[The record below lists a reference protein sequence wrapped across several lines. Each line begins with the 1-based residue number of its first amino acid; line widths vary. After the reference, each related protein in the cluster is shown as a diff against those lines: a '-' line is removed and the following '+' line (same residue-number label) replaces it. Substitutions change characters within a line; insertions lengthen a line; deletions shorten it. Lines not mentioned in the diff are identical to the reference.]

1 VGRPMKNH
9 SIYVEE
15 RTVYV
20 CSCKAEF
27 GNIREA
33 EAHMRNPPHEKAKSP
48 KPSRPAK
55 LKKLAPARR
64 VLEPR
69 TITMES
75 LEMPESGQ

>member
-1 VGRPMKNH
+1 MKNH

-33 EAHMRNPPHEKAKSP
+33 ESHMRNPPHEKSKSP
-48 KPSRPAK
+48 RPARPARP
-55 LKKLAPARR
+55 KKLAPRR
-64 VLEPR
+64 VIEPR
-69 TITMES
+69 TITLS
-75 LEMPESGQ
+75 NLEMPESGQ

>member
-1 VGRPMKNH
+1 MKNH

-33 EAHMRNPPHEKAKSP
+33 ESHMRNPPHEKSKSP
-48 KPSRPAK
+48 RPLRPAK
-55 LKKLAPARR
+55 LKKQAPRR
-64 VLEPR
+64 LVEPR
-69 TITMES
+69 TITLQS

>member
-1 VGRPMKNH
+1 
-9 SIYVEE
+9 
-15 RTVYV
+15 
-20 CSCKAEF
+20 
-27 GNIREA
+27 
-33 EAHMRNPPHEKAKSP
+33 MRNPPHEKAKSP

-55 LKKLAPARR
+55 LKKLAPSRR

>member
-1 VGRPMKNH
+1 VKNH

-33 EAHMRNPPHEKAKSP
+33 ESHMRNPPHEKAKTP
-48 KPSRPAK
+48 RPARPAK
-55 LKKLAPARR
+55 PKKLAPAPRR
-64 VLEPR
+64 TFEPR
-69 TITMES
+69 TIT
-75 LEMPESGQ
+75 LPNLDMPESGQ

>member
-1 VGRPMKNH
+1 VGGHVKNH

-33 EAHMRNPPHEKAKSP
+33 ESHMRNPPHEKAKSP
-48 KPSRPAK
+48 RPSRPAK
-55 LKKLAPARR
+55 LKKQAPRR
-64 VLEPR
+64 LVEPR
-69 TITMES
+69 TITLSS
-75 LEMPESGQ
+75 LEMPDTGQ

>member
-1 VGRPMKNH
+1 VKNH

-33 EAHMRNPPHEKAKSP
+33 ESHMRNPPQEKTKSP
-48 KPSRPAK
+48 RPARTAK
-55 LKKLAPARR
+55 PKRQAPRR
-64 VLEPR
+64 FVEPR
-69 TITMES
+69 TITLPN